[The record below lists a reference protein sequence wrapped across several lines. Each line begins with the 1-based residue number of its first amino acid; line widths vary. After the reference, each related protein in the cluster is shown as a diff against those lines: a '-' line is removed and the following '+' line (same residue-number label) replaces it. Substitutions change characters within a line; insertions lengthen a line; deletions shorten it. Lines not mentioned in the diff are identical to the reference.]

1 MDAGHMMKV
10 NAEGFSGHWVVGCE
24 RMRKVEDNFKESGL
38 SNGTMVLLSA
48 EMGKAVNGA
57 GFGGRLGIQ
66 F

>member
-1 MDAGHMMKV
+1 MMEV
-10 NAEGFSGHWVVGCE
+10 NVEGFPGYWVVGCE
-24 RMRKVEDNFKESGL
+24 RMRKVEDDFKESGL
-38 SNGTMVLLSA
+38 SNGTMGLISA